1 MLGTAS
7 RRRQLSIWLVT
18 FLVAFCEALLCP
30 DLSRAV
36 EQKRIMTLHSYGQNF
51 KPWSDYAKALRQE
64 LEGRSPWPLDI
75 QDFSVITARAQNESA
90 EAAFAQYLETLFSD
104 HAPDAIVAF
113 GAPAAG
119 FVQRHRAGLFQNV
132 PMVLTAVDPRR
143 VQQAALTENDTVV
156 ASRLD
161 IPLLFGNILRLLP
174 RTKEIAVVVGN
185 SPNERFWVQEM
196 QRELQEMQRELEPLK
211 SRVTIVFL
219 NDLSF
224 EDILKQVAS
233 LPPYSAIFW
242 IQPQV
247 DAAGAVHEGEQ
258 ALKALYSVA
267 NAPVFSHDDAYFGGG
282 IVGGP
287 MTSVSEGA
295 RKTSEV
301 VIRVLGGEKPANIE
315 VPPLEYGP
323 ATYDWR
329 QLRRWG
335 ISESRLPRGSEVD
348 FREPST
354 WDTYRWQILSICAVI
369 LIQALLIS
377 RLLYEQR
384 RRQVAEVQLRE
395 RAAELAH
402 VNRFSM
408 AGELTASIAH
418 ELNQPL
424 GAILANAETLEL
436 MLKSPAPDMDEVRTI
451 VSDIRHDDA
460 RASEVIRRLRSLL
473 KKAPFELKNIDI
485 NDVVRETT
493 DFVSAVVV
501 ARQIDLR
508 TLVGLTPLPVKGD
521 RIQLQQVLL
530 NLIMN
535 AMDAMAGL
543 PNLERKLVIS
553 TARVDNF
560 AEISV
565 SDTGPG
571 IPAALTKDIF
581 EPFFTTK
588 SHGMGMGLAI
598 ARTIVEA
605 HNGQIRAQNNAGGG
619 AAFYIRLPLA

>member
-1 MLGTAS
+1 MVGTAP
-7 RRRQLSIWLVT
+7 RRRPLSIRLVT
-18 FLVAFCEALLCP
+18 FLIAVCAALLSP
-30 DLSRAV
+30 ESSRAV
-36 EQKRIMTLHSYGQNF
+36 EQKRIMILHSYGQNF

-75 QDFSVITARAQNESA
+75 QDFSVITARAQNDSA
-90 EAAFAQYLETLFSD
+90 EIEFTRYLEALFSD

-119 FVQRHRAGLFQNV
+119 FVQRHRAGLFQHA
-132 PMVLTAVDPRR
+132 PMVMTAIDPRR

-161 IPLLFGNILRLLP
+161 IPLLFGNILKLLP
-174 RTKEIAVVVGN
+174 KTREIAVVVGN
-185 SPNERFWVQEM
+185 SPNERFWV
-196 QRELQEMQRELEPLK
+196 QEMQRELEPLK

-224 EDILKQVAS
+224 EDILKRVAA

-247 DAAGAVHEGEQ
+247 DAAGAVHEGEH
-258 ALKALYSVA
+258 ALKTLYSVA

-295 RKTSEV
+295 RKTAEV
-301 VIRVLGGEKPANIE
+301 VVRVLDGEKPASIK

-323 ATYDWR
+323 PKYDWR

-335 ISESRLPRGSEVD
+335 ISESRLPRGSKVD

-354 WDTYRWQILSICAVI
+354 WEAYRWQIMLICAVI
-369 LIQALLIS
+369 LMQALLIS

-384 RRQVAEVQLRE
+384 RRQIAEVQLRQ

-436 MLKSPAPDMDEVRTI
+436 MLKSPAPDMHEVRTI

-473 KKAPFELKNIDI
+473 KKAPFELKNVDI
-485 NDVVRETT
+485 NDIVRETI
-493 DFVSAVVV
+493 DFVSALAA

-508 TLVGLTPLPVKGD
+508 SFVGLTPLPIRGD

-530 NLIMN
+530 NLFVN
-535 AMDAMAGL
+535 AMDAMANMPGTG
-543 PNLERKLVIS
+543 RKLVVGS
-553 TARVDNF
+553 ARVDDF
-560 AEISV
+560 AEITV

-571 IPAALTKDIF
+571 IPVAMTKDIF

-598 ARTIVEA
+598 GRTIVEA
-605 HNGQIRAQNNAGGG
+605 HNGQIRAENNPGGG
-619 AAFYIRLPLA
+619 ATFYVRLPLA

>member
-7 RRRQLSIWLVT
+7 RRRRLSIWLVA
-18 FLVAFCEALLCP
+18 FLVAFCAALLSP
-30 DLSRAV
+30 ESLRAV
-36 EQKRIMTLHSYGQNF
+36 EQKRIMILHSYGQNF
-51 KPWSDYAKALRQE
+51 RPWSDYAKALRQE
-64 LEGRSPWPLDI
+64 LEGRSQWPLDI

-90 EAAFAQYLETLFSD
+90 EDAFAQYLETLFSD

-119 FVQRHRAGLFQNV
+119 FVQRHRAGLFQNA
-132 PMVLTAVDPRR
+132 PMVLTAIDPRR

-161 IPLLFGNILRLLP
+161 IPLLFENILRLLP

-196 QRELQEMQRELEPLK
+196 QRELEPMK

-219 NDLSF
+219 NGLSF
-224 EDILKQVAS
+224 EDILKGVAS
-233 LPPYSAIFW
+233 LPPNSAIFW

-247 DAAGAVHEGEQ
+247 DASGAVHEGER
-258 ALKALYSVA
+258 ALKTLNSVA

-301 VIRVLGGEKPANIE
+301 VIRVLGGEKPANIK

-323 ATYDWR
+323 ARYDWR

-460 RASEVIRRLRSLL
+460 RASQVIRRLRSLL
-473 KKAPFELKNIDI
+473 KKAPFELKNVDI
-485 NDVVRETT
+485 NDIVRETT

-508 TLVGLTPLPVKGD
+508 KFVGSTPLPVKGD

-543 PNLERKLVIS
+543 PSVERKLVIS
-553 TARVDNF
+553 SARVDDF

-588 SHGMGMGLAI
+588 SHGIGMGLAI

-605 HNGQIRAQNNAGGG
+605 HNGQIRAENNAGSG

>member
-7 RRRQLSIWLVT
+7 RRRRLSIWLVA
-18 FLVAFCEALLCP
+18 FLVAFCAALLSP
-30 DLSRAV
+30 ESLRAV
-36 EQKRIMTLHSYGQNF
+36 EQKRIMILHSYGQNF
-51 KPWSDYAKALRQE
+51 RPWSDYAKALRQE
-64 LEGRSPWPLDI
+64 LEGRSQWPLDI

-90 EAAFAQYLETLFSD
+90 EDAFAQYLETLFSD

-119 FVQRHRAGLFQNV
+119 FVQRHRAGLFQNA
-132 PMVLTAVDPRR
+132 PMVLTAIDPRR

-161 IPLLFGNILRLLP
+161 IPLLFENILRLLP

-196 QRELQEMQRELEPLK
+196 QRELEPLK

-219 NDLSF
+219 NGLSF
-224 EDILKQVAS
+224 EDILKGVAS
-233 LPPYSAIFW
+233 LPPNSAIFW

-247 DAAGAVHEGEQ
+247 DASGAVHEGER
-258 ALKALYSVA
+258 ALKTLNSVA

-301 VIRVLGGEKPANIE
+301 VIRVLGGEKPANIK

-323 ATYDWR
+323 ARYDWR

-460 RASEVIRRLRSLL
+460 RASQVIRRLRSLL
-473 KKAPFELKNIDI
+473 KKAPFELKNVDI
-485 NDVVRETT
+485 NDIVRETT

-508 TLVGLTPLPVKGD
+508 KFVGSTPLPVKGD

-543 PNLERKLVIS
+543 PSVERKLVIS
-553 TARVDNF
+553 SARVDDF

-588 SHGMGMGLAI
+588 SHGIGMGLAI

-605 HNGQIRAQNNAGGG
+605 HNGQIRAENNAGSG

>member
-1 MLGTAS
+1 
-7 RRRQLSIWLVT
+7 
-18 FLVAFCEALLCP
+18 
-30 DLSRAV
+30 
-36 EQKRIMTLHSYGQNF
+36 
-51 KPWSDYAKALRQE
+51 
-64 LEGRSPWPLDI
+64 
-75 QDFSVITARAQNESA
+75 
-90 EAAFAQYLETLFSD
+90 AQYLETLFSD

-119 FVQRHRAGLFQNV
+119 FVQRHRAGLFQNA
-132 PMVLTAVDPRR
+132 PMVLTAIDPRR

-161 IPLLFGNILRLLP
+161 IPLLFENILRLLP

-196 QRELQEMQRELEPLK
+196 QRELEPMK

-219 NDLSF
+219 NGLSF
-224 EDILKQVAS
+224 EDILKGVAS
-233 LPPYSAIFW
+233 LPPNSAIFW

-247 DAAGAVHEGEQ
+247 DASGAVHEGER
-258 ALKALYSVA
+258 ALKTLNSVA

-301 VIRVLGGEKPANIE
+301 VIRVLGGEKPANIK

-323 ATYDWR
+323 ARYDWR

-460 RASEVIRRLRSLL
+460 RASQVIRRLRSLL
-473 KKAPFELKNIDI
+473 KKAPFELKNVDI
-485 NDVVRETT
+485 NDIVRETT

-508 TLVGLTPLPVKGD
+508 KFVGSTPLPVKGD

-543 PNLERKLVIS
+543 PSVERKLVIS
-553 TARVDNF
+553 SARVDDF

-588 SHGMGMGLAI
+588 SHGIGMGLAI

-605 HNGQIRAQNNAGGG
+605 HNGQIRAENNAGSG

>member
-7 RRRQLSIWLVT
+7 RRRRLSIWLVA
-18 FLVAFCEALLCP
+18 FLVAFCAALLSP
-30 DLSRAV
+30 ESLRAV
-36 EQKRIMTLHSYGQNF
+36 EQKRIMILHSYGQNF
-51 KPWSDYAKALRQE
+51 RPWSDYAKALRQE
-64 LEGRSPWPLDI
+64 LEGRSQWPLDI

-90 EAAFAQYLETLFSD
+90 EDAFAQYLETLFSD

-119 FVQRHRAGLFQNV
+119 FVQRHRAGLFQNA
-132 PMVLTAVDPRR
+132 PMVLTAIDPRR

-161 IPLLFGNILRLLP
+161 IPLLFENILRLLP

-196 QRELQEMQRELEPLK
+196 QRELEPLK

-219 NDLSF
+219 NGLSF
-224 EDILKQVAS
+224 EDILKGVAS
-233 LPPYSAIFW
+233 LPPNSAIFW

-247 DAAGAVHEGEQ
+247 DASGAVHEGER
-258 ALKALYSVA
+258 ALKTLNSVA

-301 VIRVLGGEKPANIE
+301 VIRVLGGEKPANIK

-323 ATYDWR
+323 ARYDWR

-460 RASEVIRRLRSLL
+460 RASQVIRRLRSLL
-473 KKAPFELKNIDI
+473 KKAPFELKNVDI
-485 NDVVRETT
+485 NDIVRETT

-508 TLVGLTPLPVKGD
+508 KFVGSTPLPVKGD

-543 PNLERKLVIS
+543 PSVERKLVIS
-553 TARVDNF
+553 SARVDDF

-588 SHGMGMGLAI
+588 SHGIGMGLAI

-605 HNGQIRAQNNAGGG
+605 HNGQIRAENNAEGG